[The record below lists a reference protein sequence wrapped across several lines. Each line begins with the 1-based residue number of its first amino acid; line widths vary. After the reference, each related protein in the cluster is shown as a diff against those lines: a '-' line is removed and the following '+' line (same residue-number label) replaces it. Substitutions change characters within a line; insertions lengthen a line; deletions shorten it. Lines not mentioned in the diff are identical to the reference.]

1 MPPRRRSPHRNPVA
15 TGRFLGIGCLPDG
28 ECNSFDSL
36 RPPVSFVPYSC
47 GLLLVLT
54 RFLTFQERLDS
65 KSHNQRRQHLPES
78 QSDLLRYSI
87 PMTVVTR
94 NQNTLMD
101 QLAPSAS
108 FRLENQVSVVTGGAR
123 GIGAG
128 IVRRFVQEGA
138 RVVFSDLL
146 NEEGKRF
153 EEELGKN
160 VAFYRADAASA
171 SDSEALVEF
180 AVERFGRLD
189 CVVNNAGAG
198 GEGEPVAQTSVED
211 FDRSIALLLRGPF
224 LGIKY
229 AVPRMQSG
237 GTIINIASVNGLV
250 AGFAPH
256 AYTAAKFG
264 VVGLTKSVALELA
277 ERGIRVNAI
286 CPGGTATWI
295 CAPLYPEMPAELVDR
310 TPEIVEPW
318 LASGTPIG
326 RAGLPADIANVA
338 LWLASSESS
347 FVTGHALVVDGGFTA
362 GTRWS
367 QTLERL
373 ENLKEHFR
381 AALNQTA
388 AVS

>member
-1 MPPRRRSPHRNPVA
+1 
-15 TGRFLGIGCLPDG
+15 
-28 ECNSFDSL
+28 
-36 RPPVSFVPYSC
+36 
-47 GLLLVLT
+47 
-54 RFLTFQERLDS
+54 
-65 KSHNQRRQHLPES
+65 
-78 QSDLLRYSI
+78 
-87 PMTVVTR
+87 
-94 NQNTLMD
+94 MD

-108 FRLENQVSVVTGGAR
+108 LRLENQVAVVTGGAR

-146 NEEGKRF
+146 NQEGKGL

-160 VAFYRADAASA
+160 ITFYRADAGSA
-171 SDSEALVEF
+171 SDTEALMNF
-180 AVERFGRLD
+180 AVERFGSLD
-189 CVVNNAGAG
+189 CVVKNAGAG
-198 GEGEPVAQTSVED
+198 GQGEPIAQTSLEG

-229 AVPRMQSG
+229 AVPHMQSG
-237 GTIINIASVNGLV
+237 GTITNIASVSGML
-250 AGFAPH
+250 AGFTQH

-286 CPGGTATWI
+286 CPGGTATGIW
-295 CAPLYPEMPAELVDR
+295 APVFPEMPAELVDR

-318 LASGTPIG
+318 LAAEAPIG
-326 RAGLPADIANVA
+326 RAGLPADIANAA
-338 LWLASSESS
+338 LWLASGESS

-362 GTRWS
+362 GMRWS
-367 QTLERL
+367 QRLERL

-381 AALNQTA
+381 AAFNQTTI
-388 AVS
+388 VCKGNPVEV